1 MKLVSNSSSN
11 DNSIERV
18 VKIDEV
24 GSIKSLESDRE
35 SLKLDREV
43 IILTPW
49 S

>member
-43 IILTPW
+43 L
-49 S
+49 